1 MSEEKNEAVDIL
13 LPSSC
18 CASCGVAEVD
28 DVKLKECTNCDLVH
42 YCSVDC
48 QTNHKSEHEE
58 ACYKRAA
65 ELRDELLF
73 KQPESTHFGDCPIC
87 MLPMLLDIKKCAT
100 MLCCT
105 TLLCNGC
112 YFTHVRREYEKRGR
126 CNCPFC
132 RAPAAETDEECKK
145 RRMKRV
151 EMNDPVA
158 ITCQAVEEL
167 INGGDYNAAI
177 EYFKKATKLG
187 DPEAHYKLSLLYDR
201 GEGVEKNEGK
211 QMYHLEEAAIGGHPD
226 ARYNL
231 ACYEYKYY
239 NIERAV
245 KHLIIGATLGDDT
258 SMKLLMFAF
267 KGGDV
272 SKEDLASTLRAHQ
285 AAVDA
290 TKSPQREASEL
301 VGSNQNEDSVATYL
315 HHTMFG

>member
-1 MSEEKNEAVDIL
+1 
-13 LPSSC
+13 
-18 CASCGVAEVD
+18 
-28 DVKLKECTNCDLVH
+28 
-42 YCSVDC
+42 
-48 QTNHKSEHEE
+48 
-58 ACYKRAA
+58 
-65 ELRDELLF
+65 
-73 KQPESTHFGDCPIC
+73 
-87 MLPMLLDIKKCAT
+87 
-100 MLCCT
+100 
-105 TLLCNGC
+105 
-112 YFTHVRREYEKRGR
+112 
-126 CNCPFC
+126 
-132 RAPAAETDEECKK
+132 
-145 RRMKRV
+145 MKRV

-211 QMYHLEEAAIGGHPD
+211 QMYHLEEAAIGGHAT

-231 ACYEYKYY
+231 ACYEYRYD

-245 KHLIIGATLGDDT
+245 KHLIIGATLGDDR

-267 KGGDV
+267 KWGDV
-272 SKEDLASTLRAHQ
+272 SKENFASTLRAHQ

-290 TKSPQREASEL
+290 TKSPQREAAEL